1 MAQSAV
7 DPADFPAGA
16 SQADGVD
23 ELGRA
28 ITRFSEHL
36 ASERRA
42 SPHTVSAYRRDL
54 QSLAHFMRTRQAGDA
69 RLAAL
74 DKFLLRA
81 WLGDL
86 AKHVAPPTISRK
98 ISSVRSLCDY
108 LLRDGELR
116 QNPTATL
123 ASPKL
128 RRKLPR
134 FLPPEAAGDVMGAPL
149 TQAGRDVAQ
158 LRDALALELLYGSG
172 LRVSE
177 LASLDLGQ
185 ISLSQAELRVLGK
198 GRKERM
204 VPVGS
209 KALSALEAYL
219 PRRAELRHPASGF
232 FDAHALLLGQ
242 LGRRLSV
249 RWLQALVKRYGA
261 LGAGRSD
268 LHPHALRHSCAT
280 HMLEGGADLR
290 AIQEMLGHSSL
301 STTQRYT
308 HVSLDQL
315 LAVYDRAHPMAQA
328 SGTAAKR
335 RNGHS
340 R

>member
-1 MAQSAV
+1 MASV
-7 DPADFPAGA
+7 PSVPAPPARE
-16 SQADGVD
+16 D

-28 ITRFSEHL
+28 LGRFRQYL

-42 SPHTVSAYRRDL
+42 SPHTVSAYLRDL
-54 QSLAHFMRTRQAGDA
+54 EALARYVRARNGGIASLSS
-69 RLAAL
+69 L
-74 DKFLLRA
+74 DKFTLRA
-81 WLGDL
+81 WLGEL
-86 AKHVAPPTISRK
+86 SRVVAPPTIARK
-98 ISSVRSLCDY
+98 ISSVRALCEF
-108 LLRDGELR
+108 LLRAGELR

-123 ASPKL
+123 ASPKT

-134 FLPPEAAGDVMGAPL
+134 FLLPEAAAEVMTAPL
-149 TQAGRDVAQ
+149 EQERGREVCH

-177 LASLDLGQ
+177 LAQLDLGQ
-185 ISLSQAELRVLGK
+185 LSIDQGEVRVLGK
-198 GRKERM
+198 GRKERI
-204 VPVGS
+204 VPLGS
-209 KALSALEAYL
+209 KSLAALAAYL
-219 PRRAELRHPASGF
+219 PRRSELAHPRSGAL
-232 FDAHALLLGQ
+232 DPTALLLGQ
-242 LGRRLSV
+242 LGKRLSV
-249 RWLQALVKRYGA
+249 RWLQALVQRYGA

-315 LAVYDRAHPMAQA
+315 LAVYDRAHPLAQA
-328 SGTAAKR
+328 PAGAQTSKR
-335 RNGHS
+335 RDGS
-340 R
+340 AR

>member
-1 MAQSAV
+1 MSSNASEPRSTV
-7 DPADFPAGA
+7 D
-16 SQADGVD
+16 QD

-28 ITRFSEHL
+28 LSRFREHL
-36 ASERRA
+36 SSERRA
-42 SPHTVSAYRRDL
+42 SPHTVAAYLRDL
-54 QSLAHFMRTRQAGDA
+54 EALASYVRGSHGGRAN
-69 RLAAL
+69 LSAL
-74 DKFLLRA
+74 DKFMLRA
-81 WLGDL
+81 WLGEVG
-86 AKHVAPPTISRK
+86 KKVAPPTIARK
-98 ISSVRSLCDY
+98 ISSVRALCEF
-108 LLRDGELR
+108 LMRSGELR
-116 QNPTATL
+116 QDPSATL
-123 ASPKL
+123 ASPKT

-134 FLPPEAAGDVMGAPL
+134 FLRPDAAAEVMAAPL
-149 TQAGRDVAQ
+149 SQATGREVCH

-177 LASLDLGQ
+177 LQQLDL
-185 ISLSQAELRVLGK
+185 SQVSSREAELRVLGK
-198 GRKERM
+198 GRKERI
-204 VPVGS
+204 VPLGS
-209 KALSALEAYL
+209 KALAALEVYL
-219 PRRAELRHPASGF
+219 TRRSELAHPRTGF
-232 FDAHALLLGQ
+232 LDQEALLLGQ
-242 LGRRLSV
+242 LGKRISV

-328 SGTAAKR
+328 PGQSSKR
-335 RNGHS
+335 RDGS
-340 R
+340 AR

>member
-1 MAQSAV
+1 MALAEEKSL
-7 DPADFPAGA
+7 PPE
-16 SQADGVD
+16 D

-28 ITRFSEHL
+28 VARFAEFL

-54 QSLAHFMRTRQAGDA
+54 QSLLDFIRARQAQGA
-69 RLAAL
+69 RFASL
-74 DKFLLRA
+74 DKFMLRA
-81 WLGDL
+81 WLGEV
-86 AKHVAPPTISRK
+86 AKHVAPPTIARK
-98 ISSVRSLCDY
+98 ISSVRALCDY
-108 LLRDGELR
+108 LSRTFELR
-116 QNPTATL
+116 TNPSATL

-134 FLPPEAAGDVMGAPL
+134 FLAPDAAAQVMSAPL
-149 TQAGRDVAQ
+149 EQTSGREIAH
-158 LRDALALELLYGSG
+158 LRDALCLELLYGSG

-177 LASLDLGQ
+177 LASLDLNQ
-185 ISLSQAELRVLGK
+185 IAIAEAEVRVLGK
-198 GRKERM
+198 GKKERI
-204 VPVGS
+204 VPLGS
-209 KALSALEAYL
+209 KSLAALDAYL
-219 PRRAELRHPASGF
+219 PRRSELAHPRTGA
-232 FDAHALLLGQ
+232 FDAQALLLGQ
-242 LGRRLSV
+242 LGKRLSV
-249 RWLQALVKRYGA
+249 RWLQALVRRYGV

-315 LAVYDRAHPMAQA
+315 LAVYDGAHPLAQA
-328 SGTAAKR
+328 PGRTARSKR
-335 RNGHS
+335 RDGS
-340 R
+340 AR